1 MWLRLTGWIDGLPDW
16 LQPPAIGALVLAMM
30 ACVRVV
36 IFAPDFLS
44 HPELAL
50 TAFGAIA
57 LSATGGALA
66 GLSYTLVG
74 SRLRNV
80 PVLGPYLTG
89 VFTIGVYGLAMITII
104 WFAFPDMPASD
115 RELFDLRNHDSLLI
129 WGGMTL
135 VYGLIVGHFWFRQRA

>member
-16 LQPPAIGALVLAMM
+16 LQPAAGGALVLALM
-30 ACVRVV
+30 AAVRVV
-36 IFAPDFLS
+36 FFAPDFLS
-44 HPELAL
+44 HPKLVL
-50 TAFGAIA
+50 TAFAAIA

-66 GLSYTLVG
+66 GLSYSLVG

-115 RELFDLRNHDSLLI
+115 REVLDLRNHDSLLI

-135 VYGLIVGHFWFRQRA
+135 VYGLVVGHFWFRQRA

>member
-1 MWLRLTGWIDGLPDW
+1 MWLWLTGWIDDLPDW
-16 LQPPAIGALVLAMM
+16 LQPPAIGALVLATM

-36 IFAPDFLS
+36 FFLPGLLS
-44 HPELAL
+44 EPKLVL
-50 TAFGAIA
+50 PAFVAIA
-57 LSATGGALA
+57 LSAIGGALA
-66 GLSYTLVG
+66 GLSYSLIG

-80 PVLGPYLTG
+80 PILGPYLTG

-115 RELFDLRNHDSLLI
+115 REMFDLSNHDSLLI

-135 VYGLIVGHFWFRQRA
+135 VYGVVVGHFWFRQRG